1 MTPQLMNKFWMECR
15 IWNSSASVLSEW
27 RRFGRQPIMFTE
39 LLNVLRWN
47 FGSTTCYYEM
57 SISRR
62 LENGVANDSYFGII
76 DFSTRQI
83 VFEMWTYRQCLNSGS
98 FFLLFRFTY
107 FKPIINFSEFLV
119 FSSSYVW
126 WQKYVKSNEFR
137 RSAKL
142 SNF

>member
-47 FGSTTCYYEM
+47 FGSKTCYYEM

-62 LENGVANDSYFGII
+62 KENGVANDSYFGII

-98 FFLLFRFTY
+98 FFIIAIYLLQTNYQLQR
-107 FKPIINFSEFLV
+107 IFSFFFFICLMAKVCE
-119 FSSSYVW
+119 
-126 WQKYVKSNEFR
+126 VKWIS
-137 RSAKL
+137 
-142 SNF
+142 